1 MIMLLRRLCS
11 NVAIKI
17 LNLTNISNA
26 SEHDDKLIHWAKIFK
41 AKTIKELEEL
51 AGEQEV
57 FKNMV
62 VELKKLSKDEK
73 IRQQMEARADYESR
87 LATARG
93 AGYREGVEAGRE
105 EGTFET
111 VINIIRN
118 LMTKKD
124 MSFDEACEMLSIED
138 KEKYR
143 TCIGK

>member
-1 MIMLLRRLCS
+1 MLLRRLCS

-93 AGYREGVEAGRE
+93 AGYREGVEEITIKHIKG
-105 EGTFET
+105 
-111 VINIIRN
+111 
-118 LMTKKD
+118 LMTKSN
-124 MSFDEACEMLSIED
+124 MSFDKACEMLSIED
-138 KEKYR
+138 IEKYR
-143 TCIGK
+143 SYIIK